1 MGAADGTDGKSAKQS
16 STKRRLVTLTIDG
29 REVKASDR
37 ATILDVARREGIFV
51 PTLCFDPRL
60 APFGACRV
68 CMVGVEGAR
77 GPVAACTTPV
87 REGMIVNTKDETAQR
102 VAKGVVELVLSDY
115 PKDALAN
122 TTPDPVTGED
132 RNELRQ
138 VARHFG
144 LEKSRYEGERHAYTK
159 DDRHPYIKMDL
170 NECIVCGRCVR
181 ACDEIQGTFALAY
194 SNRGWATKIVAG
206 MDSSFTDSACVSCGA
221 CVSTCPTGALDEA
234 AFRAKE
240 TIDQTVTTTC
250 AYCGVGCSLDVHV
263 RDREV
268 VAIDPAIEGPA
279 NVGHTCVK
287 GRFAHQYA
295 RSPERLTS
303 PMMRRTDGTW
313 REASWDEAL
322 GFVAT
327 KLTEIAKTSGPD
339 AIAFIS
345 SSRCTNEEN
354 YILQKL
360 ARAALG
366 TNNIDNCSR
375 VCHSPTSFGLIQS
388 LGESGG
394 TNSFADIDVTE
405 CLFLTGANPTEGHP
419 VVGARMKEARLRGA
433 KLIVADPRRIELAA
447 MADVF
452 LQLRPGT
459 NVALYN
465 ALAHVI
471 LADSLYDKTFVGDR
485 AEGLEAYREHLKAY
499 DPKSAEAITGVPAAL
514 IEKAAR
520 LYATTKP
527 ASIFYGL
534 GVTEQAQGVPGVRCL
549 ANLAIL
555 TGNLGVQG
563 GGSNPLRG
571 QNNVQGSSDVGALP
585 TYLTM
590 YRKMADD
597 GVRKEFEAKWGGKP
611 IPKERGLMIPEMFTR
626 AIEKKLRAMYV
637 FGEDIAQTDPNV
649 HHVEKALRELDLLV
663 VHDIFENVTAKF
675 AHVMLPGSS
684 FLEKTGTFTNAER
697 RVQMVREAV
706 PPPGLARRDLD
717 ILFDLSKRLGYT
729 MPHPD
734 SASVMD
740 EIAELTPQWRGIS
753 HERLGKQGLQWPCPS
768 KDHPGTPVLYTEEFA
783 TPSKRA
789 NLFAV
794 HWEPPGEA
802 ASDRFP
808 FILITGRQLAH
819 YNSGTQT
826 RRTGNV
832 DLQPADLMEIHPI
845 DAARLG
851 IDDGSYVEVESARG
865 KVETWARVTTRVAP
879 GNVFLSFHFPEVKTN
894 LLTSGNADPQV
905 SCPEYK
911 VTAVDVRKV
920 PGVHAPPPEIAKGF
934 RQDAFD

>member
-1 MGAADGTDGKSAKQS
+1 MAAADGSGAKRK
-16 STKRRLVTLTIDG
+16 TKRQLVVLTIDG
-29 REVKASDR
+29 REVRASED
-37 ATILDVARREGIFV
+37 ATILDVARREGIFI
-51 PTLCFDPRL
+51 PTLCYDPRL
-60 APFGACRV
+60 AAFGACRV
-68 CMVGVEGAR
+68 CLVGVAGAR

-87 REGMIVNTKDETAQR
+87 RSGMVVDTKDPTSQR
-102 VAKGVVELVLSDY
+102 VARNVVELVLSDY
-115 PKDALAN
+115 PEDVLGRPG
-122 TTPDPVTGED
+122 TPDASED

-144 LEKSRYEGERHAYTK
+144 LEGSRYTGVRHAYAK

-194 SNRGWATKIVAG
+194 AGRGWDTKIVAG
-206 MDSSFTDSACVSCGA
+206 LDTSFADSACVSCGA
-221 CVSTCPTGALDEA
+221 CVSTCPTGALDET

-263 RDREV
+263 RNHEV
-268 VAIDPAIEGPA
+268 VAIDPTMDGPS
-279 NVGHTCVK
+279 NLGHTCIK

-295 RSPERLTS
+295 RSPERLKS
-303 PMMRRTDGTW
+303 PLMRQGDGSW
-313 REASWDEAL
+313 REATWDEAL
-322 GFVAT
+322 SFVAD
-327 KLTEIAKTSGPD
+327 KLKAIAAAHGPD
-339 AIAFIS
+339 AIAFVS

-360 ARAALG
+360 ARAAVG

-375 VCHSPTSFGLIQS
+375 VCHSPTSYGLIKS

-394 TNSFADIDVTE
+394 TNSFADIDATE

-465 ALAHVI
+465 GLAHVI
-471 LADSLYDKTFVGDR
+471 IRDGLVDRKFVDTR
-485 AEGLEAYREHLKAY
+485 AEGFDTYAEHLAAY
-499 DPKSAEAITGVPAAL
+499 HPKRVEEITGVPAEL
-514 IEKAAR
+514 IERAAH
-520 LYATTKP
+520 LYATTAP

-555 TGNLGVQG
+555 TGNLGKVG
-563 GGSNPLRG
+563 SGSNPLRG

-590 YRKMADD
+590 YRKMADEV
-597 GVRKEFEAKWGGKP
+597 VRKQFEAKWQGKP
-611 IPKERGLMIPEMFTR
+611 IPSERGLMIPEMFDR
-626 AIEKKLRAMYV
+626 AIEKKLKALYV

-649 HHVEKALRELDLLV
+649 HHVEEALRSLDLVV

-675 AHVMLPGSS
+675 AHVVLPGSS

-706 PPPGLARRDLD
+706 PPPGDARRDID
-717 ILFDLSKRLGYT
+717 ILFDLSKRLGYE
-729 MPHPD
+729 MKNRD
-734 SASVMD
+734 ASDVMD

-753 HERLGKQGLQWPCPS
+753 YERLAKQGLQWPVPT
-768 KDHPGTPVLYTEEFA
+768 KTHPGTPILYEREFA
-783 TPSKRA
+783 TPTKRA
-789 NLFAV
+789 ALYCVDWA
-794 HWEPPGEA
+794 PPGEE
-802 ASDRFP
+802 ASERFP

-826 RRTGNV
+826 RRTHNV
-832 DLQPADLMEIHPI
+832 DLQQADLVEIHPT
-845 DAARLG
+845 DAESLG
-851 IDDGSYVEVESARG
+851 VVDGSYVVVESARG
-865 KVETWARVTTRVAP
+865 FVETWARVTTRVAP

-894 LLTSGNADPQV
+894 LLTSSNADPTV

-911 VTAVDVRKV
+911 VTAVAVRKV
-920 PGVHAPPPEIAKGF
+920 PGDHPPPPAIAKGF

>member
-1 MGAADGTDGKSAKQS
+1 MGADGSTG
-16 STKRRLVTLTIDG
+16 TKRRLVTLTIDG

-37 ATILDVARREGIFV
+37 ATILDVARREKIFV
-51 PTLCFDPRL
+51 PTLCWDERL
-60 APFGACRV
+60 AAYGACRV
-68 CMVGVEGAR
+68 CMVGVKGAR

-87 REGMIVNTKDETAQR
+87 RDGMVIDTKDPVATR

-115 PKDALAN
+115 PAEKLQGDA
-122 TTPDPVTGED
+122 E

-138 VARHFG
+138 VAQHFG
-144 LEKSRYEGERHAYTK
+144 LSKSRYEGERHHYAK

-181 ACDEIQGTFALAY
+181 ACDEVQGTFALAY
-194 SNRGWATKIVAG
+194 ANRGWGTKIVAG
-206 MDSSFTDSACVSCGA
+206 IDSSFADSACVSCGA

-234 AFRAKE
+234 AFKAKE
-240 TIDQTVTTTC
+240 TLDQTVTSTC
-250 AYCGVGCSLDVHV
+250 AYCGVGCSLEVHV
-263 RDREV
+263 RDKEV
-268 VAIDPAIEGPA
+268 VAIDPALDGPS

-295 RSPERLTS
+295 RSKDRLTS

-313 REASWDEAL
+313 REASWDEAM
-322 GFVAT
+322 GFVAS
-327 KLTEIAKTSGPD
+327 KLTDIKKKHGPD

-354 YILQKL
+354 YVLMKL
-360 ARAALG
+360 VRAAIG
-366 TNNIDNCSR
+366 TNNVDNCSR
-375 VCHSPTSFGLIQS
+375 VCHSPTSTGLIQS

-394 TNSFADIDVTE
+394 TNSFEDIDLTS

-419 VVGARMKEARLRGA
+419 VVGARMKEAHLRGA

-471 LADSLYDKTFVGDR
+471 LRDGLADKDFLAARVDGF
-485 AEGLEAYREHLKAY
+485 EAYAAHILAHYKPEDAAQIHGV
-499 DPKSAEAITGVPAAL
+499 DPDLV
-514 IEKAAR
+514 EKAAH
-520 LYATTKP
+520 LYATSKP
-527 ASIFYGL
+527 AGIHYGL
-534 GVTEQAQGVPGVRCL
+534 GVTEQAQGVSGVRCL
-549 ANLAIL
+549 ANLALL
-555 TGNLGVQG
+555 TGNYGKRG
-563 GGSNPLRG
+563 AGTNPLRG

-590 YRKMADD
+590 YRKMEVAA
-597 GVRKEFEAKWGGKP
+597 VREEFEKKWGVSIKP
-611 IPKERGLMIPEMFTR
+611 DRGLMIPEMFDR
-626 AIEKKLRAMYV
+626 AAMGSLKAMYI

-649 HHVEKALRELDLLV
+649 AHVEKALSSLELCV

-697 RVQMVREAV
+697 RIQMVREAV
-706 PPPGLARRDLD
+706 PPPGNAKKDLD
-717 ILFDLSKRLGYT
+717 ILLELSKRLGYE
-729 MPHPD
+729 MPHRD
-734 SASVMD
+734 ASDVMD
-740 EIAELTPQWRGIS
+740 EIAELTPQWRGVS
-753 HERLGKQGLQWPCPS
+753 HERLGRQGLQWPVVS
-768 KDHPGTPVLYTEEFA
+768 KDDAGTPVLFLEKFGT
-783 TPSKRA
+783 TSGRA

-794 HWEPPGEA
+794 DWEPPGEKA
-802 ASDRFP
+802 DARFP

-819 YNSGTQT
+819 YNCGSQT

-832 DLQPADLMEIHPI
+832 ELQPADLVELHPD

-851 IDDGSYVEVESARG
+851 IADNDFVEVESVRG
-865 KVETWARVTTRVAP
+865 KVATWACVTTRVAP

-894 LLTSGNADPQV
+894 LLTGPGADPLTK
-905 SCPEYK
+905 CPEYK
-911 VTAVDVRKV
+911 VTAVAVRKA
-920 PGVHAPPPEIAKGF
+920 PGQHPAPPTFAKGF
-934 RQDAFD
+934 KQNAFD